1 VPVTMTTMLC
11 TAMTSI
17 TDLAVSRHPSKG
29 AAELPPFEEAPHTTS
44 TSKESFASPPF
55 E

>member
-1 VPVTMTTMLC
+1 MPVAMTTMPY
-11 TAMTSI
+11 TTMTSI
-17 TDLAVSRHPSKG
+17 IDLAVSQHPSNE

-44 TSKESFASPPF
+44 TSKESFASSPF